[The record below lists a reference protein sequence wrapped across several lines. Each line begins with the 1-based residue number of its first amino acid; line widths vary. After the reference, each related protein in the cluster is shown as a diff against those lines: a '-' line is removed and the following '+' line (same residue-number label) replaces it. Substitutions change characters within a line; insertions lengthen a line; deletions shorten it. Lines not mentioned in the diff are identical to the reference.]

1 MIIIF
6 VLGFAGHKNPG
17 STSSQIMNQ
26 RLGGYG
32 SRQLVLS
39 DPGSVHRLFDVELLF
54 RAPAHSSSVWDDYI
68 RSISLLW
75 HHRDLGEE
83 KTEINCHTLSS
94 VLETLAVFNR
104 RRGCDKNEK
113 TAAVWTLIPLPC
125 LITLNTADSVW
136 STPQLSVYLVFTVW
150 IRADGGDDGGKRADG
165 LEEEGLIHSLFSL
178 IKASDNWRQ
187 SEELK
192 ASGAPPD
199 EKVSDPICFH
209 TRSFLKSTLIK
220 LFLIPLNV

>member
-1 MIIIF
+1 MFWDLQVIIILAPLLPKKWIKDL
-6 VLGFAGHKNPG
+6 VVMGADSLYC
-17 STSSQIMNQ
+17 QILDQCIGCLMW
-26 RLGGYG
+26 
-32 SRQLVLS
+32 SCC
-39 DPGSVHRLFDVELLF
+39 FELQ
-54 RAPAHSSSVWDDYI
+54 PT
-68 RSISLLW
+68 LLQSEMTILEVFPYYDITEIW
-75 HHRDLGEE
+75 EKK

-104 RRGCDKNEK
+104 RRGCDKNEE

-136 STPQLSVYLVFTVW
+136 SAPQLSVYLVFTVW
-150 IRADGGDDGGKRADG
+150 IRADGGDDGEKRADG

-192 ASGAPPD
+192 ASGSPPD
-199 EKVSDPICFH
+199 EKVSDPVS
-209 TRSFLKSTLIK
+209 TREAF
-220 LFLIPLNV
+220 